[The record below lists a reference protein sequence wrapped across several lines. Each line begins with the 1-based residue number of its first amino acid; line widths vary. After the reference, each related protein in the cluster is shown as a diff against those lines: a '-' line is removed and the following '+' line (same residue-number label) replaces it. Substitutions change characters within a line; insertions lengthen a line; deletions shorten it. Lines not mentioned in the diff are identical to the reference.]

1 MKSTIRRSQRDYS
14 LAFKLSVVDQVE
26 RGELTYKK
34 AQERYGIQGRSTVL
48 SWLRRHG
55 RQDWSGGASFPSM
68 STVPKAGAAKPL
80 TPEQQIKALQVQL
93 REANEKAQLF
103 EAIVDVLKEDY
114 GVKIGKKAFRQVLTQ
129 RRLKGVSVARACR
142 HFGIS
147 RQAFYQ
153 AGHRHQRR
161 GAANATALALVN
173 DCRARQPRIGTRKL
187 HHLIEPKLQAAG
199 IDLGRDRLF
208 DVLREARLLV
218 PQRRA
223 YHKTTDS
230 HHRFRK
236 HPNLLKPGENC
247 VVPNG
252 CEQVWVADITYL
264 PTDGKFVYLS
274 LVTDAWS
281 RKIVGWSVNETL
293 QTEHTAQAL
302 EMALK
307 ARKTRQRLIHH
318 SDRGIQYCSDNYQH
332 IHAKHGLVCSMTDGY
347 DCYQN
352 ALAERVNGILKCE
365 FLLHRP
371 RDLGQARQMVAEA
384 VEIYNA
390 ERPHLS
396 LKMQTP
402 DAMHRASLAA

>member
-1 MKSTIRRSQRDYS
+1 M
-14 LAFKLSVVDQVE
+14 
-26 RGELTYKK
+26 
-34 AQERYGIQGRSTVL
+34 
-48 SWLRRHG
+48 
-55 RQDWSGGASFPSM
+55 
-68 STVPKAGAAKPL
+68 
-80 TPEQQIKALQVQL
+80 
-93 REANEKAQLF
+93 
-103 EAIVDVLKEDY
+103 
-114 GVKIGKKAFRQVLTQ
+114 
-129 RRLKGVSVARACR
+129 ARACR

-153 AGHRHQRR
+153 AGHRQQKRDT
-161 GAANATALALVN
+161 ADATALALVN
-173 DCRARQPRIGTRKL
+173 DCRARQPRVGTRKL

-199 IDLGRDRLF
+199 IDFGRDRLF

-247 VVPNG
+247 VVPSG

-307 ARKTRQRLIHH
+307 GRKTRQRLIHH

-332 IHAKHGLVCSMTDGY
+332 IHAKHGLTCSMTDGY

-371 RDLGQARQMVAEA
+371 RDLGQARHMVAEA